1 MAAEGTLKEL
11 CEEASCSICLDFFRD
26 RHRVRPQL
34 LPSLPDP
41 QLEGG
46 GGRRAFLSPV
56 QRKSSAQQPQAEP
69 AAGQHGGNSR
79 ESRSARGRYEIWES
93 FENPAALPLV
103 LKWHIWDFSSL
114 NTLLEGIKKQFK
126 DTLGFGLHLQ
136 KANVTLDPDT
146 AHPRLILS
154 EDQKSVQAGLKTQA
168 LPHNPERF
176 DGEYI
181 VLGREGFT
189 GGCHFWEVLVR
200 SEEAWAVGVAR
211 KSVRRK
217 GTFILNPDEGIW
229 KAGKWGGSYK
239 VSVTGHGCYRLL
251 TVTGELKRIRVCL
264 NYTGG
269 RVSFFDAD
277 RAALL
282 YEFSGASFH
291 GETLL
296 PLFWVRGKGHLKIS
310 S

>member
-1 MAAEGTLKEL
+1 MSGKRRKQNKSEGG
-11 CEEASCSICLDFFRD
+11 I
-26 RHRVRPQL
+26 PQL
-34 LPSLPDP
+34 MPFFCPHFPS
-41 QLEGG
+41 
-46 GGRRAFLSPV
+46 
-56 QRKSSAQQPQAEP
+56 
-69 AAGQHGGNSR
+69 
-79 ESRSARGRYEIWES
+79 
-93 FENPAALPLV
+93 
-103 LKWHIWDFSSL
+103 
-114 NTLLEGIKKQFK
+114 T
-126 DTLGFGLHLQ
+126 
-136 KANVTLDPDT
+136 ANVTLDPDT

-217 GTFILNPDEGIW
+217 GTFTLNPDEGIW
-229 KAGKWGGSYK
+229 EAGKWGGSYK

-251 TVTGELKRIRVCL
+251 TVSGELKRIRVCL
-264 NYTGG
+264 NYPGG

-296 PLFWVRGKGHLKIS
+296 PLFWVYGKGHLRIS